1 MSKKSWI
8 LLPVL
13 LIISFSPVL
22 AFKAPG
28 QPTGYVNDY
37 AEILTEEQE
46 VVLETKLRN
55 LASSEGSEVAV
66 VTVKSLDGETVEN
79 YAVQLFAE
87 WGIGKKDKDNGLLL
101 LIAMEERAM
110 RIEVGYG
117 LEGTITDAQAFWIIR
132 DIITPAFK
140 NEDYFTG
147 ISGAIDKVTE
157 AITESTVLP
166 SAVENQTGQGEVD
179 FDISPFIG
187 MIIVA
192 LAVFLG
198 STKSFWLGG
207 VIGLLFGS
215 IAGLIFGTTQTAI
228 AAGLIFGILGLI
240 FDLIVSRRG
249 GGPGGSGRSGG
260 MFSSGGRSS
269 GGFGGFGGGRSGGGG
284 ASGRW

>member
-1 MSKKSWI
+1 MSRKSWI

-13 LIISFSPVL
+13 FLLGFSPVL
-22 AFKAPG
+22 AYISPG

-37 AEILTEEQE
+37 ADILTEEQE
-46 VVLETKLRN
+46 VTLETRLN
-55 LASSEGSEVAV
+55 TLAATEGSEMTV
-66 VTVKSLDGETVEN
+66 VTVKDLGDETVEN
-79 YAVQLFAE
+79 YAVQLFAQ

-101 LIAMEERAM
+101 LIAMEERSM

-117 LEGTITDAQAFWIIR
+117 LEGTITDAQAYWIIR
-132 DIITPAFK
+132 DVITPAFK
-140 NEDYFTG
+140 SEDYFSG

-157 AITESTVLP
+157 AITGSAILP
-166 SAVENQTGQGEVD
+166 SAEENLTDQGEVD